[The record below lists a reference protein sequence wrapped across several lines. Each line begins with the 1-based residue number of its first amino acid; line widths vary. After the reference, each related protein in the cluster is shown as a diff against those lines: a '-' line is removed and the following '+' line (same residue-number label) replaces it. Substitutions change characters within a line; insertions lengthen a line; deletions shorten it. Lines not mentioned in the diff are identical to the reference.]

1 MSEKLHSS
9 QEHKHNSESL
19 DLAAESRRNLE
30 NIHKKAEKVGE
41 HTEEHVEQ
49 AKSKVETQAVSGK
62 EYTVGE
68 KETTHS
74 SSHRTYNQKQLK
86 AESFDKTI
94 KHIRKKLPKNEKAF
108 SKVIHNKKIEA
119 ASEIGAKTV
128 ARPSGILGG
137 GIAALLGSLFLLV
150 MAKYY
155 GFEYNFFAF
164 ILLFVSGFFI
174 GSAIEILIRSTSRRS
189 RN

>member
-9 QEHKHNSESL
+9 QEHKHSSESL

-30 NIHKKAEKVGE
+30 SIHNKAEKVGE
-41 HTEEHVEQ
+41 HTQERIEH
-49 AKSKVETQAVSGK
+49 AKSKVESQAVSGK

-68 KETTHS
+68 KETTRT

-94 KHIRKKLPKNEKAF
+94 KHIRRKLPKSEKVL
-108 SKVIHNKKIEA
+108 SKVIHNKKVETV
-119 ASEIGAKTV
+119 SEIGATTV

-137 GIAALLGSLFLLV
+137 GIAALLGSIFLLA

-164 ILLFVSGFFI
+164 ILLFVSGFFV
-174 GSAIEILIRSTSRRS
+174 GSAIEILIRITRRKS